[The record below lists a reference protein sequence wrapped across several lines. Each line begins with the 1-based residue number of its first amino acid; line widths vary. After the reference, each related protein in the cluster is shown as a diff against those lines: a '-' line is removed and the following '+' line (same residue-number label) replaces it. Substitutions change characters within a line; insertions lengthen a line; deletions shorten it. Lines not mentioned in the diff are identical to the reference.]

1 MKCFLSIMKYFCLAV
16 LMFNTL
22 LFVVAVFYGSLTDLI
37 IVIINEATLVIQTFL
52 FNNYANDEWNHE

>member
-37 IVIINEATLVIQTFL
+37 IVIINEATLVIQTL
-52 FNNYANDEWNHE
+52 NGLTKK

>member
-52 FNNYANDEWNHE
+52 FNNYANGEWNHE